1 MARTVQEIEKA
12 IAQLPKNQLRQFRA
26 WYKNFDS
33 DAWYEQIE
41 NDIAGGKLDGV
52 WCKYSNDPYAI
63 VIKQYYG

>member
-33 DAWYEQIE
+33 DAWDEQIE
-41 NDIAGGKLDGV
+41 NDIAGGKLDGLADAAITAH
-52 WCKYSNDPYAI
+52 KTGKSNKI
-63 VIKQYYG
+63 